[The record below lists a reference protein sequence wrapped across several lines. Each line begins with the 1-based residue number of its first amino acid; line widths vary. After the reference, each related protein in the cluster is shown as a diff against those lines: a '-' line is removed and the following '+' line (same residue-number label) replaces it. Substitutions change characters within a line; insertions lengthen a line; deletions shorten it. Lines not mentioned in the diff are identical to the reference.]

1 LGNAAGTSA
10 QPGTVDIPVV
20 CPEPTAQLVPPE
32 PIEQSCAEAQLSS
45 NAVETTQ
52 PTSPADPDTGPAP
65 ASSGSGHIVNAN
77 EPTRGSNEPTRGS
90 KSANEEGI
98 PLSHYVASDFA
109 NLQSKDANIAFLREY
124 LLHKTE
130 ANKGDLLLASSEAKC
145 YYNERARF
153 ELDDDGVVWRK
164 PDARHD
170 PLRLLVPSTKRAE
183 IIRLCH
189 IIPSSGHPGVQRTRE
204 RLRNNFY
211 WYRLTDSIH
220 VHVLTCRTCSLHT
233 KGKSRPSTPFK
244 RYQVGTNGA
253 GVRGGLDT
261 NAGTAPQVLACYAKP
276 DWTLHHG
283 VSRCSKKVSEQ
294 PEISVRANAAY

>member
-1 LGNAAGTSA
+1 VLNRE
-10 QPGTVDIPVV
+10 QLDIPVV

-32 PIEQSCAEAQLSS
+32 PIEQSWAGAQLSS

-52 PTSPADPDTGPAP
+52 PTSPADPDIGPAP
-65 ASSGSGHIVNAN
+65 ASSGSGHTANA
-77 EPTRGSNEPTRGS
+77 NEPTRGS
-90 KSANEEGI
+90 KSANGEGI
-98 PLSHYVASDFA
+98 TLSNYVASDFA
-109 NLQSKDANIAFLREY
+109 NLQSKDANVAFLREY

-153 ELDDDGVVWRK
+153 ELDDDGVIWRK
-164 PDARHD
+164 PNARHG
-170 PLRLLVPSTKRAE
+170 PLRLLVPSTERAE

-189 IIPSSGHPGVQRTRE
+189 VIPSPGHQGVQRTRE
-204 RLRNNFY
+204 RLRNYFY

-233 KGKSRPSTPFK
+233 KVKSRPSTPFK
-244 RYQVGTNGA
+244 GYQVGTNGA
-253 GVRGGLDT
+253 CVRGGLDT

-283 VSRCSKKVSEQ
+283 VSRCSKNVSEQ